1 MAGNWLLKC
10 FLFEILGL
18 TEISASYKLLIMAAL
33 DTIAELNRVLE
44 EWETENANAGLATSD
59 PIPKLKR

>member
-1 MAGNWLLKC
+1 
-10 FLFEILGL
+10 
-18 TEISASYKLLIMAAL
+18 MAAL